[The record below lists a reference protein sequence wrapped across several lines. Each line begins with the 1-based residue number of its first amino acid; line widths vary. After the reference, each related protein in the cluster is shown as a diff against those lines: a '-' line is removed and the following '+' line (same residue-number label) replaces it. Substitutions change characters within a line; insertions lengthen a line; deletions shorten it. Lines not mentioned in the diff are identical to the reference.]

1 MIVCSPIN
9 YTAEKLLGRSPSINT
24 AKVKRKPYTKKWTDL
39 FTFLPK
45 NALEAF
51 SLLYISDTI
60 FPYWPYILFI
70 ERLVPVV
77 WSNLAFK
84 GHFLFTSETTGKLN
98 VLEPFTMPT
107 RYESKFNNVLIMR
120 DIAKY
125 FKGNEVFNIRFLFQ
139 VKNYRKLQN

>member
-24 AKVKRKPYTKKWTDL
+24 AKVKQKPYTKKWTDL
-39 FTFLPK
+39 FTFLQK

-60 FPYWPYILFI
+60 FSILT
-70 ERLVPVV
+70 LPVV
-77 WSNLAFK
+77 WSNLALK
-84 GHFLFTSETTGKLN
+84 GHFLFTSETTGNLI

-107 RYESKFNNVLIMR
+107 RYESKLNNVLIMR

-139 VKNYRKLQN
+139 VKNYRKFQN